1 MLTSVICI
9 GDPHFKVDNILEIE
23 QFMEKIIILLEE
35 KKPTFIVVLGD
46 ILHTH
51 EKIHTD
57 AMNMAYKF
65 VKAINNISKTYILVG
80 NHDMISNQ
88 IFLTPDHW
96 MNGMKEWKNT
106 VIVDKVIKDEINGNV
121 FVFVPYVFAGR
132 FQEALDSLNDEDKEY
147 YKKASCI
154 FAHQEFYGCKMGAI
168 VSIDGDKWSLDYP
181 NIISGHIHSNQKPQE
196 NIYYPGS
203 SMETSFGESQ
213 NNIIAFLQFNNEI
226 DNNYSL
232 EEIDLKLPRK
242 KIVYLD
248 VDSVENFTIPI
259 SDDKL
264 KVSISGEFEDFKVL
278 KKTKKYKELVDNGI
292 KVVFKPKRSE
302 KKLKD
307 EKVQENIEKNEG
319 KSDFRLILE
328 DMIENQKNP
337 YLREAYELIV
347 NNKQVDSSSIIYM

>member
-319 KSDFRLILE
+319 ISDFRLILE

>member
-1 MLTSVICI
+1 MPTTSVICI
-9 GDPHFKVDNILEIE
+9 GDPHFKVENVLEVK
-23 QFMEKIIILLEE
+23 QFMEKILVVLEY
-35 KKPTFIVVLGD
+35 KKPSFIVILGD

-65 VKAINNISKTYILVG
+65 INAINKISKTYILVG

-106 VIVDKVIKDEINGNV
+106 IIVDKVIKEEINGNL
-121 FVFVPYVFAGR
+121 FVFVPYVYAGR
-132 FQEALDSLNDEDKEY
+132 FQEALYSLNDDDKEY
-147 YKKASCI
+147 YKKAKCI

-168 VSIDGDKWSLDYP
+168 VSIDGDKWDLDNP
-181 NIISGHIHSNQKPQE
+181 NIISGHIHNNQKPQE

-203 SMETSFGESQ
+203 SIETSFGESQ
-213 NNIIAFLQFNNEI
+213 NNIIAFLEFKDENK
-226 DNNYSL
+226 NYFL

-248 VDSVENFTIPI
+248 VDSVENFTLPI
-259 SDDKL
+259 TEDKL

-278 KKTKKYKELVDNGI
+278 KKTKKYKELVDNGV

-302 KKLKD
+302 KKLKN
-307 EKVQENIEKNEG
+307 EKMQENIEKNEG
-319 KSDFRLILE
+319 VSDFKLILE

-337 YLREAYELIV
+337 YLREAYELII
-347 NNKQVDSSSIIYM
+347 NNKQIDSSSIIYM